1 MADKVKVELGEIQ
14 KTLFIMVAARAR
26 QTGLRRP
33 VLTDQKAVE
42 AAAVSRPP
50 AEVRAQLPGR
60 FRRLLPVASRLMGD
74 LSAVTLFRTRP
85 SMR

>member
-33 VLTDQKAVE
+33 VLTDQKAFSWS
-42 AAAVSRPP
+42 AA
-50 AEVRAQLPGR
+50 GR
-60 FRRLLPVASRLMGD
+60 L
-74 LSAVTLFRTRP
+74 
-85 SMR
+85 